1 MNTLFSFLRAF
12 GRKIAIKIA
21 IVGLIGFSL
30 WNLSAPAY
38 AVPYQKGDR
47 GIQST
52 ERYDQIQS
60 EKGGM
65 NNFDAVDPR
74 RNTTAAEAKAR
85 ELSDVAER
93 RNNRASDPLE
103 PAREAVDELQTKAAR
118 TADNLT
124 DDIQEAASNLAND

>member
-1 MNTLFSFLRAF
+1 
-12 GRKIAIKIA
+12 
-21 IVGLIGFSL
+21 
-30 WNLSAPAY
+30 
-38 AVPYQKGDR
+38 
-47 GIQST
+47 QST

-74 RNTTAAEAKAR
+74 RNTTTAEAKAR

-93 RNNRASDPLE
+93 RNKRASDPLE
-103 PAREAVDELQTKAAR
+103 PAREAIDELQTKAAR

-124 DDIQEAASNLAND
+124 DSIKNAASDLGDD

>member
-1 MNTLFSFLRAF
+1 MNTLFESLRAF
-12 GRKIAIKIA
+12 GRKIVTKIA
-21 IVGLIGFSL
+21 IAGLIGFSL
-30 WNLSAPAY
+30 WSLSAPAH

-74 RNTTAAEAKAR
+74 RNTTTAEAKAR

-93 RNNRASDPLE
+93 RNKRASDPLE
-103 PAREAVDELQTKAAR
+103 PAREAIDELQTKAAR

-124 DDIQEAASNLAND
+124 DSIKNAASDLGDD